1 MIDAGNSKKHVKLF
15 MKSLKKHK
23 LPYPKYTIITHHHWD
38 HTFGL
43 YYLNNISIG
52 LKSTNEILL
61 KQKQTLET
69 DGIKTLFSS
78 KQIPLFCKDHLFLEY
93 KHKKNKIR
101 ISSIN
106 KIIESNYS
114 FDDIILFKMPTKH
127 TEDSLIVLDKKNK
140 VLFLGDS
147 LCEEIIDYDFIYNGD
162 ILKKQ
167 YDFLSKLDFE
177 IAIESHSNPY
187 LKEELLKKIKTAD
200 I

>member
-1 MIDAGNSKKHVKLF
+1 MNISANKKHPKTNT
-15 MKSLKKHK
+15 KKPVAK
-23 LPYPKYTIITHHHWD
+23 E
-38 HTFGL
+38 F
-43 YYLNNISIG
+43 
-52 LKSTNEILL
+52 LL
-61 KQKQTLET
+61 
-69 DGIKTLFSS
+69 
-78 KQIPLFCKDHLFLEY
+78 
-93 KHKKNKIR
+93 
-101 ISSIN
+101 
-106 KIIESNYS
+106 S
-114 FDDIILFKMPTKH
+114 FAAGFIILFKMPTKH